1 MHVIHI
7 TVKFRFSIRKFPLNL
22 FEIFTVIKEITM
34 KAAQEVARVFME
46 HLQKNAWGFYRE
58 RGYRNLG
65 YQKRTFRGFLG
76 MITTSLL
83 KIRKGKGQIRYAIH
97 RKIDIPAYVRLTE
110 DAYETGL
117 GLLPHVS
124 YRRSVAE
131 SERID
136 EASPGKSSLHRY
148 LKKIEP
154 QLKVHPDRHAKG
166 YEYLIVDGTGAKIQE
181 WVSEYGFRRVK
192 TRRGEIRV
200 VYAAKQPNG
209 PYRVVG
215 RWTEKESWKEIAVEA
230 YKRIDPAFLTTLIS
244 DGEIGIE
251 EAFMRKNMSHQRCS
265 VHAWRE
271 MKIFLYLD
279 GLKKAGQE
287 KYRDMLNDVPAFE
300 YAKQE
305 VMESLSAEDR
315 PEIRKVIRT
324 SKEQLD
330 ELIRILSRKGYQ
342 QTAVYIS
349 RLSKPLLTFL
359 EEWVNTGEWG
369 PATSNI
375 AENRFS
381 LFKNRIARI
390 GKRWSE
396 SGLKRFFDLTV
407 HKLFPG
413 YEWNDLIGKILPSSG
428 NITCMIESVIA
439 T

>member
-1 MHVIHI
+1 
-7 TVKFRFSIRKFPLNL
+7 
-22 FEIFTVIKEITM
+22 
-34 KAAQEVARVFME
+34 
-46 HLQKNAWGFYRE
+46 
-58 RGYRNLG
+58 
-65 YQKRTFRGFLG
+65 
-76 MITTSLL
+76 
-83 KIRKGKGQIRYAIH
+83 
-97 RKIDIPAYVRLTE
+97 
-110 DAYETGL
+110 
-117 GLLPHVS
+117 
-124 YRRSVAE
+124 
-131 SERID
+131 
-136 EASPGKSSLHRY
+136 
-148 LKKIEP
+148 
-154 QLKVHPDRHAKG
+154 
-166 YEYLIVDGTGAKIQE
+166 
-181 WVSEYGFRRVK
+181 
-192 TRRGEIRV
+192 
-200 VYAAKQPNG
+200 
-209 PYRVVG
+209 
-215 RWTEKESWKEIAVEA
+215 
-230 YKRIDPAFLTTLIS
+230 
-244 DGEIGIE
+244 
-251 EAFMRKNMSHQRCS
+251 
-265 VHAWRE
+265 
-271 MKIFLYLD
+271 
-279 GLKKAGQE
+279 
-287 KYRDMLNDVPAFE
+287 MLNGVPVFE